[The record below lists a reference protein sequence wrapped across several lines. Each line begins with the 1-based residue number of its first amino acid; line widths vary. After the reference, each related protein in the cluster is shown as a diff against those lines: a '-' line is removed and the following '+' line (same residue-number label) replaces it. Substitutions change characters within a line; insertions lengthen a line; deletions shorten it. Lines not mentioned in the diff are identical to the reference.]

1 MTAKEYLS
9 ELENHSTR
17 LKQKEEQKQ
26 MLLAV
31 ATSVT
36 QRMSLTKI
44 QSSSPVDRV
53 GDTASKLAD
62 LEAEIDRDITDFW
75 YKQDLFINQIQMLSD
90 AIQMQVL
97 FKTYVQ
103 FKALKTVAH
112 EIGRSYQ
119 YTRELHQKALI
130 AFEKIH
136 ADVLL
141 CERKVG

>member
-1 MTAKEYLS
+1 MTAKKYLS

-36 QRMSLTKI
+36 QRMSSTKV
-44 QSSSPVDRV
+44 QSNSPVDRV

-97 FKTYVQ
+97 FKAYVQ

-119 YTRELHQKALI
+119 YTRELHQKALV

-136 ADVLL
+136 ADILAEKKAV
-141 CERKVG
+141 

>member
-1 MTAKEYLS
+1 MTAKKYLS

-36 QRMSLTKI
+36 QRMSSTKV
-44 QSSSPVDRV
+44 QSNSPVDCV

-119 YTRELHQKALI
+119 YTRELHQKALV

-136 ADVLL
+136 ADILAEKKAV
-141 CERKVG
+141 

>member
-1 MTAKEYLS
+1 MTAKKYLS

-36 QRMSLTKI
+36 QRMSSTKV
-44 QSSSPVDRV
+44 QSNSPVDRV

-119 YTRELHQKALI
+119 YTRELHQKALV

-136 ADVLL
+136 ADILAEKKAV
-141 CERKVG
+141 

>member
-36 QRMSLTKI
+36 QRMSSTKV
-44 QSSSPVDRV
+44 QSNSPVDRV

-97 FKTYVQ
+97 FKAYVQ

-119 YTRELHQKALI
+119 YTRELHQKALV

-136 ADVLL
+136 ADILAEKKAV
-141 CERKVG
+141 

>member
-9 ELENHSTR
+9 ELENINAR

-26 MLLAV
+26 MLLAA
-31 ATSVT
+31 ATTVT
-36 QRMSLTKI
+36 TRMNQTKV

-53 GDTASKLAD
+53 GDAVSKLAD
-62 LEAEIDRDITDFW
+62 LETDIDMEIADFW
-75 YKQDLFINQIQMLSD
+75 YTQDLFINQIQMLSD

-119 YTRELHQKALI
+119 YTRELHQKALR
-130 AFEKIH
+130 AFERIH
-136 ADVLL
+136 AAIL
-141 CERKVG
+141 CEKVAV